1 MIARLIETAL
11 SQRLLIL
18 ILLGLLAGAGL
29 YAARTL
35 PIDAF
40 PDVSPVQVSVVLKV
54 PGMTPEEVESR
65 VTAPIEVELLGLP
78 GKQALR
84 STTKYGLTSITVVF
98 DDGTDIYWARNQV
111 AERLQGVR
119 DMLPP
124 GVLGGLAP
132 ITTPL
137 GEVVMFTIDGPAS
150 LAEKRG
156 LLDWVIRPALRTVP
170 GVADVNS
177 LGGFVETFEVVPDLV
192 ALGARG
198 VSLEALKA
206 AITANNRNDGAGR
219 LTDGE
224 EALLVRSEG
233 SLRTLDDLRAV
244 VVAAPGGTPVR
255 VGDVAQVRDGGLTR
269 YGAVTRDGTGETVE
283 GLVLGLRGSNAQA
296 VVEGVRARL
305 AELRGQ
311 MPPGVSITVFYD
323 RGDLVDRAVGT
334 VTEALAIAI
343 GLVLLLL
350 ILFLGDWR
358 AALVVSL
365 TLPLAALA
373 TFLLMRLVGLSAN
386 LMSLGGLA
394 IAIGLLVDGAVVVV
408 ENAVE
413 RLNHGHGRPVS
424 PLTVIYRS
432 MAEVTTPVVAGVS
445 IIVVV
450 FLPLL
455 SLEGLEGKLFRPV
468 ALAIMFALGASLL
481 LSLTAVPVLSSL
493 ILRPGHPGEP
503 WLIRHAGRLYA
514 PLIQGALA
522 RPRRVFIG
530 AGVALAAA
538 LAVFPLV
545 GKTFMP
551 TMDEG
556 TIVMQTEKLPT
567 VSLAASTALDTRIQ
581 RQIMARVP
589 EVTGI
594 VSRVGSDELG
604 LDPMGLNEADN
615 FLTVKPKDQ
624 WRQPDKA
631 WLLDQLRQATADLPG
646 ISFGFTQP
654 IDMRVQEMVSGSR
667 GDLVVKIYGPDI
679 AALNRLAAG
688 ISAALRDLPGSEDV
702 LTTLNEGMQ
711 YLTLRLDPLAIGRLG
726 LSVDMVEEALRSQ
739 LEGTEAGS
747 VVRGNRRT
755 PILMRG
761 PADLAAT
768 PQGFATLVLP
778 IPDGRLV
785 PLSAVA
791 RIDRVDGPVQL
802 SREEASRM
810 SVVRVNVRG
819 RDLVGYVADAKAL
832 IAAKV
837 PLPAG
842 YRLAWGGQFEN
853 QQRAAARL
861 AVVVPC
867 CLVVIFVI
875 LYSTFGTA
883 RQALLVLGNV
893 PFALVGGILSLWLSG
908 EYLSVPASVGFI
920 ALLGIAV
927 LNGVVLVACFNQ
939 LLERGVPIA
948 EAVLQGARR
957 RLRPVLMT
965 ATIAAFSLLPILFQ
979 TGPGSEVQ
987 RPLAV
992 VVIGGLVSSTI
1003 LTLLVLPALYQRFG
1017 QPGTR
1022 PDVQPDVR
1030 PGQAYGK

>member
-1 MIARLIETAL
+1 MIARLIEFSL
-11 SQRLLIL
+11 SQRLLVLIL
-18 ILLGLLAGAGL
+18 IALLAGAGL
-29 YAARTL
+29 FAARGL

-40 PDVSPVQVSVVLKV
+40 PDVSPVQVNIVLKA

-65 VTAPIEVELLGLP
+65 IAAPIEVELLGLP

-98 DDGTDIYWARNQV
+98 DDSTDIYWARNQV

-124 GVLGGLAP
+124 GVQGGLAP

-137 GEVVMFTIDGPAS
+137 GEIVMFTIEGPAS
-150 LAEKRG
+150 LAEKRS

-198 VSLEALKA
+198 VSLDALKS
-206 AITANNRNDGAGR
+206 AIAANNRNDGAGR

-233 SLRTLDDLRAV
+233 SLRSLDDLRAV
-244 VVAAPGGTPVR
+244 VIATPGGTPVR

-269 YGAVTRDGTGETVE
+269 YGAVTRSGKGETVE

-296 VVEGVRARL
+296 VVEGVRQRL
-305 AELRGQ
+305 AELKSQLPQGI
-311 MPPGVSITVFYD
+311 SLTVFYD
-323 RGDLVDRAVGT
+323 RGELVDHAVGT
-334 VTEALAIAI
+334 VTEALLIAVA
-343 GLVLLLL
+343 LVLVLL
-350 ILFLGDWR
+350 ILFLGEWR

-373 TFLLMRLVGLSAN
+373 TFLLMRAVGLTAN

-413 RLNHGHGRPVS
+413 RLNHAHGRPMS

-493 ILRPGHPGEP
+493 ILKPGHAGEP

-514 PLIQGALA
+514 PLIRGALA
-522 RPRRVFIG
+522 RPARVFIG
-530 AGVALAAA
+530 AGIALAAA

-567 VSLAASTALDTRIQ
+567 VSLAASTALDTLIQ
-581 RQIMARVP
+581 RRLLEQVP

-615 FLTVKPKDQ
+615 FLTLKPQDQ
-624 WRQPDKA
+624 WRRKDKA
-631 WLLDQLRQATADLPG
+631 WLLDQLRLATADIPG

-667 GDLVVKIYGPDI
+667 GDLVVKIKGTDI
-679 AALNRLAAG
+679 ATLNRLAADV
-688 ISAALRDLPGSEDV
+688 AAVLKELPGSEDV

-711 YLTLRLDPLAIGRLG
+711 YLTLRLDPLAVGRLG
-726 LSVDMVEEALRSQ
+726 LTVDTVEEALRSQ
-739 LEGTEAGS
+739 LEGTQAGS

-755 PILMRG
+755 PILVRG
-761 PADLAAT
+761 PADLARA
-768 PQGFATLVLP
+768 PQAFANLTLP
-778 IPDGRLV
+778 MPDGRLI
-785 PLSAVA
+785 PLSAVG
-791 RIDRVDGPVQL
+791 RVERVDGPVLL
-802 SREEASRM
+802 SREEAQRQ
-810 SVVRVNVRG
+810 SVVRANVRG
-819 RDLVGYVADAKAL
+819 RDLVGYVADARAA

-837 PLPAG
+837 SVPAG
-842 YRLAWGGQFEN
+842 YELAWGGQFEN

-861 AVVVPC
+861 AIVVPC

-875 LYSTFGTA
+875 LYGTFGAA

-893 PFALVGGILSLWLSG
+893 PFALVGGIISLWLSG

-939 LLERGVPIA
+939 LLARGVPIA

-965 ATIAAFSLLPILFQ
+965 ATIAAFGLLPLLFQ

-987 RPLAV
+987 RPLAIV
-992 VVIGGLVSSTI
+992 VVGGLVSSTV

-1017 QPGTR
+1017 LPR
-1022 PDVQPDVR
+1022 PRRVTP
-1030 PGQAYGK
+1030 